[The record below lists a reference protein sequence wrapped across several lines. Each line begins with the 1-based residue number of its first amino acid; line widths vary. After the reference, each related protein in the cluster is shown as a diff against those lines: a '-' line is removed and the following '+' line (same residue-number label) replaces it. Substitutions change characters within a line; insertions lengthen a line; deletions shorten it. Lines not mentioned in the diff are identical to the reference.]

1 MNDPE
6 DPKYSFPKKEKDE
19 IMQNI
24 GLEFYIMIFIIFGI
38 LGLAI
43 LGYAVEMTT
52 LGDKIYMKNS
62 LVEAIDEDNPE

>member
-1 MNDPE
+1 
-6 DPKYSFPKKEKDE
+6 
-19 IMQNI
+19 MQNI

-38 LGLAI
+38 LTLAI